1 LVQQKLAQNVTIAMA
16 TLSFQ
21 KIIMNLQK

>member
-1 LVQQKLAQNVTIAMA
+1 MA

-21 KIIMNLQK
+21 KIDKGNSLFIAKVDIHLA